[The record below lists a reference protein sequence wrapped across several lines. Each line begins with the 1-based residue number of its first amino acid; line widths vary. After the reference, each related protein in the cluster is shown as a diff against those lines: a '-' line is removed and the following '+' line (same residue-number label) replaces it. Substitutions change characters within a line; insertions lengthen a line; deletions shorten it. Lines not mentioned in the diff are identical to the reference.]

1 MCKSKKSL
9 KKLKNMIQYLK
20 NRLGVDNM
28 AGRLKKIINK
38 LNQPIGGTGNNAKK
52 IEANMKLKTME
63 LTPAD
68 AIKNTKNIRYKY
80 TVRDKQGNIT
90 KSSLDALSKVDV
102 HSFLLN
108 QGYDV
113 ISIEEDKLFNQLGLS
128 QLMSRPMND
137 KTLNFFLTQL
147 STYIKAGIPLVDS
160 IAILAKQAKDKK
172 IRNLYNRLVF
182 ELNSGET
189 LSEAMNKQGTVFPKL
204 LINMVKT
211 SELTGNLTGVLD
223 DMSNYYKTSYEN
235 KKQIKSAMTY
245 PIVIFIVAIVVL
257 VYIMIYVVPEFT
269 DMYAQIGSELPP
281 ITIMIVAASDFLTTN
296 LLYVILV
303 MISTALVLTILYNNV
318 NKFRY
323 IVQWTLMHIPVVKN
337 LFIYKEI
344 IMFTKTFASLINY
357 DVFITDSME
366 ILGKITD
373 NEIYKLLIRDAV
385 INLSNGNSVSD
396 AFKDHWA
403 FPVIAYEMLVTGE
416 RTGRL
421 GSMMNKVSEYYG
433 TEQKN
438 LVTQLKSL
446 IEPVMIIFLAVI
458 VGIVLLAVIVPMFN
472 MYSEIT

>member
-1 MCKSKKSL
+1 
-9 KKLKNMIQYLK
+9 
-20 NRLGVDNM
+20 M
-28 AGRLKKIINK
+28 AGGFKKIIDA
-38 LNQPIGGTGNNAKK
+38 LNQPVGSSTKTSAKK
-52 IEANMKLKTME
+52 KEANIKLKTME

-68 AIKNTKNIRYKY
+68 AIKNTKNIKYNY
-80 TVRDKQGNIT
+80 TVRDKEGNIS

-113 ISIEEDKLFNQLGLS
+113 ISIEEDKLFNQLGLV
-128 QLMSRPMND
+128 QLMTKPMKEKD
-137 KTLNFFLTQL
+137 LNFFLTQL

-160 IAILAKQAKDKK
+160 IQILAKQARDKK
-172 IRNLYNRLVF
+172 TKNLYNRLVF

-189 LSEAMNKQGTVFPKL
+189 LSEAFAKQGVVFPRL

-223 DMSNYYKTSYEN
+223 DMADYYKTSYET
-235 KKQIKSAMTY
+235 KKQIISAMTY
-245 PIVIFIVAIVVL
+245 PAVIFVVAIVVL
-257 VYIMIYVVPEFT
+257 VYIILYVVPEFT
-269 DMYAQIGSELPP
+269 DMYAQIGSELPT
-281 ITIMIVAASDFLTTN
+281 ITVIIVKLSDFLAAN

-303 MISTALVLTILYNNV
+303 IIAIFVILIILYKNV
-318 NKFRY
+318 TQFRY
-323 IVQWTLMHIPVVKN
+323 FVQWTIMHIPVVKN
-337 LFIYKEI
+337 IIIYKEV

-373 NEIYKLLIRDAV
+373 NEIYKNLIKDAV
-385 INLSNGNSVSD
+385 VNLSNGNGVSE
-396 AFKDHWA
+396 AFKDQWA

-421 GSMMNKVSEYYG
+421 GTMMSKVSEYYN

-446 IEPVMIIFLAVI
+446 IEPVMIIFLAVV

-472 MYSEIT
+472 MYSEIG

>member
-1 MCKSKKSL
+1 
-9 KKLKNMIQYLK
+9 
-20 NRLGVDNM
+20 M
-28 AGRLKKIINK
+28 AGSLKKIIDK
-38 LNQPIGGTGNNAKK
+38 LNQPIGPGSKPNDKQR
-52 IEANMKLKTME
+52 EANMKLKTME

-80 TVRDKQGNIT
+80 TARDKEGNII
-90 KSSLDALSKVDV
+90 KNSLDALSKVDV

-113 ISIEEDKLFNQLGLS
+113 INIEEDKLFNQLGLV
-128 QLMSRPMND
+128 QLMTKPMKEKD
-137 KTLNFFLTQL
+137 LNFFLTQL

-160 IAILAKQAKDKK
+160 IQILSRQAKDKK
-172 IRNLYNRLVF
+172 TKNLYNRLVF

-189 LSEAMNKQGTVFPKL
+189 LSEAFAKQGVVFPRL

-223 DMSNYYKTSYEN
+223 DMADYYKTSYEN
-235 KKQIKSAMTY
+235 KKQIISAMTY
-245 PIVIFIVAIVVL
+245 PAVIFVVAIVVL
-257 VYIMIYVVPEFT
+257 VYIILYVVPEFT
-269 DMYAQIGSELPP
+269 DMYAQIGSELPT
-281 ITIMIVAASDFLTTN
+281 ITVVIMAISDFLAAN

-303 MISTALVLTILYNNV
+303 IIEIFIILIILYKNV
-318 NKFRY
+318 TQFRY
-323 IVQWTLMHIPVVKN
+323 AVQWVTMHIPVVKN
-337 LFIYKEI
+337 IIIYKEV
-344 IMFTKTFASLINY
+344 IMFTKTFSSLINY

-373 NEIYKLLIRDAV
+373 NEVYKILIKDAV
-385 INLSNGNSVSD
+385 VNLSNGNSVSL
-396 AFKDHWA
+396 AFKDQWA

-421 GSMMNKVSEYYG
+421 GTMMTKVSDYYN

-472 MYSEIT
+472 MYSEIG

>member
-1 MCKSKKSL
+1 
-9 KKLKNMIQYLK
+9 
-20 NRLGVDNM
+20 M
-28 AGRLKKIINK
+28 AGGFKKFIAK
-38 LNQPIGGTGNNAKK
+38 LNQPIGGSGTSDKK
-52 IEANMKLKTME
+52 KQENLKLKTME

-68 AIKNTKNIRYKY
+68 AIKNSQNIRYNY
-80 TVRDKQGNIT
+80 TARDKEGNII
-90 KSSLDALSKVDV
+90 KASLDALSKVDV

-113 ISIEEDKLFNQLGLS
+113 ISIEEARLFNKLGLV
-128 QLMSRPMND
+128 QLTTSPMKD
-137 KTLNFFLTQL
+137 KDLNFFLTQL
-147 STYIKAGIPLVDS
+147 STYIKAGITLVDAIS
-160 IAILAKQAKDKK
+160 ILSKQAKSKK
-172 IRNLYNRLVF
+172 VKNLYNRLVF

-189 LSEAMNKQGTVFPKL
+189 LSEAFAKQGNVFPRL

-223 DMSNYYKTSYEN
+223 DMAAYYKTKYEN
-235 KKQIKSAMTY
+235 RKQIISAMTY
-245 PIVIFIVAIVVL
+245 PSVIFVVAVVVL
-257 VYIMIYVVPEFT
+257 VYIILYVVPEFT
-269 DMYAQIGSELPP
+269 DMYSQIGSELPT
-281 ITIMIVAASDFLTTN
+281 ITVVIVNISDFLAAN
-296 LLYVILV
+296 LFYVILV
-303 MISTALVLTILYNNV
+303 IVAVIAILVILFKYV
-318 NKFRY
+318 MKFRY
-323 IVQWTLMHIPVVKN
+323 AVQWLLMHIPVVKDII
-337 LFIYKEI
+337 IYNEV

-385 INLSNGNSVSD
+385 INLSNGNSVSL

-421 GSMMNKVSEYYG
+421 GSMMTQVSDYYN

-438 LVTQLKSL
+438 LITQLKSL
-446 IEPVMIIFLAVI
+446 IEPIMIIFLAVV

-472 MYSEIT
+472 MYDEIM

>member
-1 MCKSKKSL
+1 
-9 KKLKNMIQYLK
+9 
-20 NRLGVDNM
+20 M
-28 AGRLKKIINK
+28 AGGFKKIIDA
-38 LNQPIGGTGNNAKK
+38 LNQPIGGSNSAGSDKK
-52 IEANMKLKTME
+52 RAANMKLKTME

-68 AIKNTKNIRYKY
+68 AIKNPSNVRYNY
-80 TVRDKQGNIT
+80 TARDKDGNII

-113 ISIEEDKLFNQLGLS
+113 ISIEEAKLFNKLGLV
-128 QLMSRPMND
+128 QLMSRPMRD
-137 KTLNFFLTQL
+137 KDLNFFLTQL
-147 STYIKAGIPLVDS
+147 STYIKAGIPLIDS
-160 IAILAKQAKDKK
+160 IAILAKQSKDKATK
-172 IRNLYNRLVF
+172 NLYNRLVF

-189 LSEAMNKQGTVFPKL
+189 FSEALAKQGTIFPRL

-211 SELTGNLTGVLD
+211 SEMTGNLTGVLD
-223 DMSNYYKTSYEN
+223 DMADYYKTSYEN
-235 KKQIKSAMTY
+235 RKQIISAMTY
-245 PIVIFIVAIVVL
+245 PAVIFVVAIAVL
-257 VYIMIYVVPEFT
+257 VYIILYVVPEFT
-269 DMYAQIGSELPP
+269 DMYSQIGSELPM
-281 ITIMIVAASDFLTTN
+281 ITVMIVNLSDFLADN
-296 LLYVILV
+296 LLFVILV
-303 MISTALVLTILYNNV
+303 IIAIFVILVIMYKNV
-318 NKFRY
+318 TQFKY
-323 IVQWTLMHIPVVKN
+323 MVQWIFMHIPVVKN
-337 LFIYKEI
+337 LLIYNEI

-373 NEIYKLLIRDAV
+373 NEIYKMLIRDAV
-385 INLSNGNSVSD
+385 VNLSNGNSVSD

-421 GSMMNKVSEYYG
+421 GTMMNKVSEYYN

-446 IEPVMIIFLAVI
+446 IEPVMIIFLAVV

-472 MYSEIT
+472 MYDEIA

>member
-1 MCKSKKSL
+1 
-9 KKLKNMIQYLK
+9 
-20 NRLGVDNM
+20 M
-28 AGRLKKIINK
+28 AGGFKKFIAK
-38 LNQPIGGTGNNAKK
+38 LNQPIGGSGTSDKK
-52 IEANMKLKTME
+52 KQENLKLKTME

-68 AIKNTKNIRYKY
+68 AIKNSQNIRYNY
-80 TVRDKQGNIT
+80 TARDKEGNII
-90 KSSLDALSKVDV
+90 KASLDALSKVDV

-113 ISIEEDKLFNQLGLS
+113 ISIEEARLFNKLGLV
-128 QLMSRPMND
+128 QLTTSPMKD
-137 KTLNFFLTQL
+137 KDLNFFLTQL
-147 STYIKAGIPLVDS
+147 STYIKAGITLVDAIS
-160 IAILAKQAKDKK
+160 ILSKQAKSKK
-172 IRNLYNRLVF
+172 VKNLYNRLVF

-189 LSEAMNKQGTVFPKL
+189 LSEAFAKQGNVFPRL

-223 DMSNYYKTSYEN
+223 DMAAYYKTKYEN
-235 KKQIKSAMTY
+235 RKQIISAMTY
-245 PIVIFIVAIVVL
+245 PSVIFVVAVVVL
-257 VYIMIYVVPEFT
+257 VYIILYVVPEFT
-269 DMYAQIGSELPP
+269 DMYSQIGSELPT
-281 ITIMIVAASDFLTTN
+281 ITVVIVNISDFLATN

-303 MISTALVLTILYNNV
+303 IVAVIAILVILFKYV
-318 NKFRY
+318 MKFRY
-323 IVQWTLMHIPVVKN
+323 AVQWLLMHIPVVKDII
-337 LFIYKEI
+337 IYNEV

-385 INLSNGNSVSD
+385 INLSNGNSVSL

-421 GSMMNKVSEYYG
+421 GSMMTQVSDYYN

-438 LVTQLKSL
+438 LITQLKSL
-446 IEPVMIIFLAVI
+446 IEPIMIIFLAVV

-472 MYSEIT
+472 MYDEIM

>member
-1 MCKSKKSL
+1 
-9 KKLKNMIQYLK
+9 
-20 NRLGVDNM
+20 M
-28 AGRLKKIINK
+28 AGGFKKIIDK
-38 LNQPIGGTGNNAKK
+38 LNQPIGGSGSNEKK
-52 IEANMKLKTME
+52 KEANMKLKTME
-63 LTPAD
+63 LTAAD
-68 AIKNTKNIRYKY
+68 AIKNSQNIRYRY
-80 TVRDKQGNIT
+80 TARDKEGNII

-113 ISIEEDKLFNQLGLS
+113 IAIEEDRLFNKIGGVELTT
-128 QLMSRPMND
+128 RPMSD
-137 KTLNFFLTQL
+137 KDLNFFLTQL
-147 STYIKAGIPLVDS
+147 STYIKAGITLIDS
-160 IAILAKQAKDKK
+160 ISILSRQAKDKSK
-172 IRNLYNRLVF
+172 KRLYQRLVF

-189 LSEAMNKQGTVFPKL
+189 LSEALKKQGKVFPKL

-223 DMSNYYKTSYEN
+223 DMADYYKTRYEN
-235 KKQIKSAMTY
+235 RKQIISAMTY
-245 PIVIFIVAIVVL
+245 PSVIFIVAIVVL
-257 VYIMIYVVPEFT
+257 VYIILYVVPEFT
-269 DMYAQIGSELPP
+269 DMYSQIGSDLPT
-281 ITIMIVAASDFLTTN
+281 ITKVIVGLSDFLASN
-296 LLYVILV
+296 LIYVILV
-303 MISTALVLTILYNNV
+303 IIAIVTILVIMFKNV
-318 NKFRY
+318 TKFRFF
-323 IVQWTLMHIPVVKN
+323 VQWSIMHIPVVKN
-337 LFIYKEI
+337 IVIYNEV

-385 INLSNGNSVSD
+385 INLSNGNSVSA

-421 GSMMNKVSEYYG
+421 GDMMSNVSEYFN

-438 LVTQLKSL
+438 LVAQLKSL
-446 IEPVMIIFLAVI
+446 IEPVMIIFLAFV

>member
-1 MCKSKKSL
+1 
-9 KKLKNMIQYLK
+9 
-20 NRLGVDNM
+20 M
-28 AGRLKKIINK
+28 AGGFKKIIDA
-38 LNQPIGGTGNNAKK
+38 LNQPIGGSNSAGSDKK
-52 IEANMKLKTME
+52 RAANMKLKTME

-68 AIKNTKNIRYKY
+68 AIKNPSNVRYNY
-80 TVRDKQGNIT
+80 TARDKDGNII

-113 ISIEEDKLFNQLGLS
+113 ISIEEAKLFNKLGLV
-128 QLMSRPMND
+128 QLMSRLMRD
-137 KTLNFFLTQL
+137 KDLNFFLTQL
-147 STYIKAGIPLVDS
+147 STYIKAGIPLIDS
-160 IAILAKQAKDKK
+160 IAILAKQSKDKATK
-172 IRNLYNRLVF
+172 NLYNRLVF

-189 LSEAMNKQGTVFPKL
+189 FSEALAKQGTIFPRL

-211 SELTGNLTGVLD
+211 SEMTGNLTGVLD
-223 DMSNYYKTSYEN
+223 DMADYYKTSYEN
-235 KKQIKSAMTY
+235 RKQIISAMTY
-245 PIVIFIVAIVVL
+245 PAVIFVVAIAVL
-257 VYIMIYVVPEFT
+257 VYIILYVVPEFT
-269 DMYAQIGSELPP
+269 DMYSQIGSELPM
-281 ITIMIVAASDFLTTN
+281 ITVMIVNLSDFLADN
-296 LLYVILV
+296 LLFVILV
-303 MISTALVLTILYNNV
+303 IIAIFVILVIMYKNV
-318 NKFRY
+318 TQFKY
-323 IVQWTLMHIPVVKN
+323 MVQWIFMHIPVVKN
-337 LFIYKEI
+337 LLIYNEI

-373 NEIYKLLIRDAV
+373 NEIYKMLIRDAV
-385 INLSNGNSVSD
+385 VNLSNGNSVSD

-421 GSMMNKVSEYYG
+421 GTMMNKVSEYYN

-446 IEPVMIIFLAVI
+446 IEPVMIIFLAVV

-472 MYSEIT
+472 MYDEIA

>member
-1 MCKSKKSL
+1 
-9 KKLKNMIQYLK
+9 
-20 NRLGVDNM
+20 M
-28 AGRLKKIINK
+28 AGGFKKFIDK
-38 LNQPIGGTGNNAKK
+38 LNQPIGGSGTSDKK
-52 IEANMKLKTME
+52 KQANLKLKTIE

-68 AIKNTKNIRYKY
+68 AIKNSQNVRYNY
-80 TVRDKQGNIT
+80 IARDKEGNIY

-113 ISIEEDKLFNQLGLS
+113 ISIEEARIFNKFGGVSLTT
-128 QLMSRPMND
+128 RPMKD
-137 KTLNFFLTQL
+137 KDLNFFLTQL
-147 STYIKAGIPLVDS
+147 STYIKAGITLVDS
-160 IAILAKQAKDKK
+160 ISILARQAKDKPRK
-172 IRNLYNRLVF
+172 RLYQRLVF
-182 ELNSGET
+182 ELNSGQT
-189 LSEAMNKQGTVFPKL
+189 LSDALSKQGNVFPKL
-204 LINMVKT
+204 LINMIKT

-223 DMSNYYKTSYEN
+223 DMADYYKTKYEN
-235 KKQIKSAMTY
+235 RKQIISAMTY
-245 PIVIFIVAIVVL
+245 PSVIFVVAIVVL
-257 VYIMIYVVPEFT
+257 VYIILYVVPEFT
-269 DMYAQIGSELPP
+269 DMYAQIGSDLPT
-281 ITIMIVAASDFLTTN
+281 ITKVIVGLSDFLAAN

-303 MISTALVLTILYNNV
+303 ILAIFLSLVILFKNV
-318 NKFRY
+318 MRFRY
-323 IVQWTLMHIPVVKN
+323 MVQWIVMHIPVVKN
-337 LFIYKEI
+337 IMIYNEV

-366 ILGKITD
+366 ILGKITE
-373 NEIYKLLIRDAV
+373 NEIYKSLIRDAV

-421 GSMMNKVSEYYG
+421 GDMMNNVAEYFN

-438 LVTQLKSL
+438 LVAQLKSL
-446 IEPVMIIFLAVI
+446 IEPIMIIFLAVV